1 MALLQLP
8 QINRNGLFEKIICS
22 IAESNLILSR
32 EYSRLFYFSFSMKK
46 NIVYILTLSAIIFS
60 SCHRDKKAENNQG
73 QSTGM
78 DTIIVVDSAFRQMVR
93 NEHMVLATLFQ
104 QTAAEYRALCYQA
117 FNIGRFMLDVDLADK
132 TVDKHRIIVLDV
144 DETVL
149 DNSPFQAKSV
159 LNSSSYPD
167 YWETWCNLAKAEP
180 LPGALEFL
188 KYARA
193 NGVSIFY
200 VTNRKDNLKVA
211 TIKNLQE
218 KGFPHADAEHVI
230 TRSAEASKEGRR
242 KELLAKYHI
251 SLLFGDN
258 LNDFAEDFE
267 GKNVQSRFEAV
278 DNASNK
284 FGTKF
289 IVLPNAMYGDWEN
302 ALYGYNPRLGDSL
315 NFEKRRQALKS
326 F

>member
-1 MALLQLP
+1 
-8 QINRNGLFEKIICS
+8 
-22 IAESNLILSR
+22 
-32 EYSRLFYFSFSMKK
+32 MKK
-46 NIVYILTLSAIIFS
+46 YIFFLITLTAIVLS
-60 SCHRDKKAENNQG
+60 SCHQDKTTENKKEH
-73 QSTGM
+73 SKRT
-78 DTIIVVDSAFRQMVR
+78 DTIIVIDSAFRLKVR

-117 FNIGRFMLDVDLADK
+117 FNIGRFMLDTDLANQS
-132 TVDKHRIIVLDV
+132 VDKHRIIVLDV

-167 YWETWCNLAKAEP
+167 YWDEWCKLAKAEP
-180 LPGALEFL
+180 LPGAIEFL
-188 KYARA
+188 NYARA

-200 VTNRKDNLKVA
+200 VTNRKDYLKEV
-211 TIKNLQE
+211 TIKNLKD

-242 KELLAKYHI
+242 QTLLEKYHI

-258 LNDFAEDFE
+258 LNDFSEDFE
-267 GKNVQSRFEAV
+267 GKDVKSRFAAV

-289 IVLPNAMYGDWEN
+289 IVIPNAMYGDWEN

>member
-1 MALLQLP
+1 
-8 QINRNGLFEKIICS
+8 
-22 IAESNLILSR
+22 
-32 EYSRLFYFSFSMKK
+32 
-46 NIVYILTLSAIIFS
+46 
-60 SCHRDKKAENNQG
+60 
-73 QSTGM
+73 
-78 DTIIVVDSAFRQMVR
+78 
-93 NEHMVLATLFQ
+93 MVLATLFQ

-117 FNIGRFMLDVDLADK
+117 FNIGRYMLDADLADK
-132 TVDKHRIIVLDV
+132 SIDKHRIIVLDV

-167 YWETWCNLAKAEP
+167 YWDAWCKLANAEP

-188 KYARA
+188 NYARA

-200 VTNRKDNLKVA
+200 VTNRKDYLKEVTIQNLKA
-211 TIKNLQE
+211 

-242 KELLAKYHI
+242 QELLGKYHI
-251 SLLFGDN
+251 ALLFGDN

-267 GKNVQSRFEAV
+267 GKNVQSRFAAV
-278 DNASNK
+278 DNVCKK

-302 ALYGYNPRLGDSL
+302 ALYDYNPRLGDSL
-315 NFEKRRQALKS
+315 NFEKRRKALKS